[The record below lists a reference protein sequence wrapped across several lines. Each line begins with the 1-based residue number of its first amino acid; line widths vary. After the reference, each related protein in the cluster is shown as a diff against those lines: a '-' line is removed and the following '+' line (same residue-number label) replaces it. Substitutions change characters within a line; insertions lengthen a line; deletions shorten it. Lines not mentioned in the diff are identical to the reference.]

1 MFYTTVLSPTKPTLN
16 LIDPKR
22 SKGQDISLSAR
33 LVENNWVLAR
43 KSSSP
48 ESKMDT

>member
-22 SKGQDISLSAR
+22 SMGQDISLSAR
-33 LVENNWVLAR
+33 RSDANEGFSAKILVCNR
-43 KSSSP
+43 
-48 ESKMDT
+48 M